1 MLGNGRRVIIH
12 FLTAKWRCIFG
23 WRKLEYRKENPPSV
37 ASKRFK
43 LKTMHQCNSANNYT
57 TVMLTQYFLEEI
69 PMQQSEILKKVL
81 KSS

>member
-1 MLGNGRRVIIH
+1 MHL
-12 FLTAKWRCIFG
+12 W
-23 WRKLEYRKENPPSV
+23 LEEAGVPKGKPPPSV